1 MNAEKKKAI
10 VILSEGRSGT
20 TYLASRINGVGTMGK
35 IDEWFDLYPAATG
48 TPAEVFED
56 LYSQVIAAG
65 STANGQL
72 GLKLFPRHLYAI
84 QSFYGVDLLARLAED
99 YELLLLFI
107 ERRDRALQAI
117 SFSRAMQSGQW
128 TSAATRMA
136 AKPVTY
142 DFAQLCRLYFLIG
155 ESYDFWRSYL
165 AAKQLD
171 HLHAYYEDMLTSD
184 DVLRACAAFS
194 GEPVDVFPAAET
206 AVQRTESSHA
216 LKERFLAELANSNI
230 MAHHAKVQMPE
241 RSVKNVLRLALGRRV
256 KPLPFSY

>member
-1 MNAEKKKAI
+1 MEAAKKKAI
-10 VILSEGRSGT
+10 IILSEGRSGT

-35 IDEWFDLYPAATG
+35 IDEWFDLPPTVAGAS
-48 TPAEVFED
+48 ARAFEA
-56 LYSQVIAAG
+56 LYAQIIGAG
-65 STANGQL
+65 STDNGQF

-84 QSFYGVDLLARLAED
+84 QIIYGVDLLSRLAED

-128 TSAATRMA
+128 TSASK
-136 AKPVTY
+136 AKAPTPVTY

-165 AAKQLD
+165 AAKQFD
-171 HLHAYYEDMLTSD
+171 HVHAYYEDILESD
-184 DVLRACAAFS
+184 DVLRACAEFS
-194 GEPVDVFPAAET
+194 GQPVYVFPASET
-206 AVQRTESSHA
+206 AVQRTASSHDVKA
-216 LKERFLAELANSNI
+216 RFLAELAQSNV